1 LLYRA
6 NDVIIGAHNHMRSV
20 MNIFATYKDC
30 ILQEALKLY
39 PDLPEDISFTVEPPK
54 DSSHGDIATNIAMIA
69 SKKVGKSPSEIAV
82 QLVRK
87 LSAYEDVI
95 KAELAGPGFIN
106 ISLKPSVWHQQLEYI
121 LASGINYGQSDLGE
135 GALVNL
141 EFVSC
146 NPTGPMHIGHARGAV
161 FGDCLARIL
170 QKVGFKVVKEFY
182 INDAGSQ
189 IITLVRSAYIRY
201 LQALGQNASIPEGC
215 YPGEYLIPVAEMLV
229 QKFGT
234 TLQDMPEAEVIA
246 ATRDLIVEE
255 MLQLIKAD
263 LALLKVHHEVFVSE
277 QKELHDK
284 GALNAAIEDL
294 AAKGFVYEGVL
305 EAPKGKVIEDWEAK
319 PQTIFKSTEFGDDVD
334 RVIVKSNGQHTYFVG
349 DIAYHYNKLSRGF
362 KDMIVVLGADHVGY
376 VKRITAA
383 VNALSEG
390 GADID
395 VKVTQMVNL
404 LKNGQPYKMSKRAG
418 NFITVKDMVDELGAD
433 IIRFIMLTRKGD
445 TVLDLDF
452 ALAKEESKDNP
463 VFYVQYAHARAA
475 SVLRKA
481 VELGINPEGCA
492 FDVLQSAEEIKL
504 IQKMAQWPRILES
517 SAQMHEPHRITYYLH
532 DLATQF
538 HSLWS
543 LGTEN
548 QEMRF
553 VVEGNANLTNAR
565 TCLAQAVKHTIAS
578 ALDVLGVAAME
589 RM

>member
-1 LLYRA
+1 
-6 NDVIIGAHNHMRSV
+6 